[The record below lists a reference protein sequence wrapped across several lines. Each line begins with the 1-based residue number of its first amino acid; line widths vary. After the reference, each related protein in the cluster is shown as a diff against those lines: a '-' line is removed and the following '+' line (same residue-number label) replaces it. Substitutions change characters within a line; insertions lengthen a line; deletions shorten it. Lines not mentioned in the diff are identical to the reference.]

1 MRRTGFD
8 ERRDQQVAD
17 EYLGDHMACRRC
29 RAPTH
34 RDELSTYGAQC
45 RACFEGWCAE
55 AKPRWLPDRPLT
67 PAELAKLRERIRVG
81 LLAMVAQ
88 QGNPRAWIGRM
99 ANRIEAGESVG
110 RFQRQA
116 LVKVQRGVYAAS
128 EGEL

>member
-17 EYLGDHMACRRC
+17 EYLGDHMACRKC

-34 RDELSTYGAQC
+34 RDESSTYGAQC

-67 PAELAKLRERIRVG
+67 PPELAKLRERIRVG
-81 LLAMVAQ
+81 LRAMVAQ
-88 QGNPRAWIGRM
+88 QGNPRAWIEALKGREEQR
-99 ANRIEAGESVG
+99 APLTP
-110 RFQRQA
+110 FQRQA
-116 LVKVQRGVYAAS
+116 WRDALGGRQPQ
-128 EGEL
+128 EIDE